1 MRDERAVVVGA
12 LIADTA
18 GDILG
23 EGAPLVHGDYVA
35 AGILELASLHLLQ
48 RGHEQRVLVI
58 GPLALALPLAWRV
71 EAVVVLVLILFPVV
85 PSLDTRLGP
94 ALDEFVQGVELHL
107 LILLLIILGGS
118 IGAFGHGLVLF
129 VGGLLGG
136 LVRGGLRLGLVS
148 LVRGG
153 LGLGLAL
160 RSLLFLLLLEHLLPL
175 LHRRDG
181 VVEPQASA
189 LGLVGLDVADEVNAV
204 AHLLH
209 GFVGVILPE
218 ARVVLV
224 PVLLLLVVGRVRVNI
239 DLGVAAAAEDP
250 GAPRELLFLGLALP
264 SGELLGALLLRNHGA
279 DGVQEGEAVLLFGES
294 VGGLEL
300 VVIADAE
307 DHLGVL
313 LGQAVGLVGHDEL
326 VDLLLRGLLLESLE
340 ASLERLEPLLDD
352 LLLLGG

>member
-58 GPLALALPLAWRV
+58 RPLALALPLAWRV
-71 EAVVVLVLILFPVV
+71 EAVVVLVLVLFPVV

-107 LILLLIILGGS
+107 LLLTLLGGS

-224 PVLLLLVVGRVRVNI
+224 PVLLLLVVGRVRVNV

-250 GAPRELLFLGLALP
+250 GALRELLFLGLALP